1 MILPPFRRD
10 PQTHIIRALY
20 GTIVAQARSTAFYTS
35 YGVPDTVQGRFDLI
49 VLHLVLL
56 LARLEGDGG
65 AGALGN
71 NRAVADHGLGQKLFD
86 AFCQDLDDNLR
97 EMGVGDLAVPK
108 RMRRFG
114 EAFYGRQTAYRAALA
129 AAGTQ
134 ELEKALARNIFEVV
148 GVDERA
154 LRLARYARAAA
165 IQLGAEED
173 AALMAGTVTFP
184 DPEAFAHA

>member
-1 MILPPFRRD
+1 MILPTFRRD

-20 GTIVAQARSTAFYTS
+20 GMIVAQARSAAFYTS

-56 LARLEGDGG
+56 LRRLEIGSD
-65 AGALGN
+65 AGVRGHD
-71 NRAVADHGLGQKLFD
+71 RAGPEHGLGQKLFD

-108 RMRRFG
+108 QMRRFG
-114 EAFYGRQTAYRAALA
+114 EAFYGRQAAYRAALA

-134 ELEKALARNIFEVV
+134 ELEKALARNIYEVV

-154 LRLARYARAAA
+154 ARLARYGWAAA
-165 IQLGAEED
+165 SQLDAQED

-184 DPEAFAHA
+184 NPEAFVHA